1 MAFFDNACPFVT
13 LTSMNADDTDLV
25 LIDGYW
31 LPLCARVCNCCQC
44 GVLLL
49 GDYQPPWP
57 VGVTNLPGFVD
68 LRING
73 RPYCATCVRDYRR
86 PDGTRPGAEIPETGG
101 TLGNNWYSEASCDNV
116 VRALEED
123 R

>member
-1 MAFFDNACPFVT
+1 
-13 LTSMNADDTDLV
+13 MNADDDDLV
-25 LIDGYW
+25 YIDGYY
-31 LPLCARVCNCCQC
+31 LPPCAVVCNCCQC
-44 GVLLL
+44 GRLLL
-49 GDYQPPWP
+49 AVDQPPWP

-101 TLGNNWYSEASCDNV
+101 TLGCNWYEEASCDNV